1 MMSDRIVTC
10 VYCGHEY
17 PDGTPTSQDEKL
29 TEHIKVCKKHP
40 MRELEQQLAAA
51 NARVAEL
58 EKDNA
63 RQKRLATISRLCKN
77 VQACRAEKAE
87 AQLDKMRNCGNCDNW
102 RDCWGEPEE
111 VPGLESCDDHKCG
124 GSTYVQDALIHRMKR
139 MEDAL
144 REIAIVYADTSL
156 SASLALL
163 KIGKILEAAL
173 EEKP

>member
-1 MMSDRIVTC
+1 MCEHEFIEVHGTKLDYEKNDNGRIETV
-10 VYCGHEY
+10 VRR
-17 PDGTPTSQDEKL
+17 
-29 TEHIKVCKKHP
+29 KVCWKCYKTKTEI
-40 MRELEQQLAAA
+40 ELEQQLAAA
-51 NARVAEL
+51 NARIAEL

-111 VPGLESCDDHKCG
+111 VPGLESCDDHKCE
-124 GSTYVQDALIHRMKR
+124 GSTYVQEALIHRMKR
-139 MEDAL
+139 MEN
-144 REIAIVYADTSL
+144 
-156 SASLALL
+156 ALL
-163 KIGKILEAAL
+163 EIKNGTQEAFAYDKAKAAL

>member
-1 MMSDRIVTC
+1 MMC
-10 VYCGHEY
+10 EHELRG
-17 PDGTPTSQDEKL
+17 DDAWKFLVDS
-29 TEHIKVCKKHP
+29 
-40 MRELEQQLAAA
+40 LAAA

-124 GSTYVQDALIHRMKR
+124 GSTYTQDALIHRMKR
-139 MEDAL
+139 MEDFIKQKEL
-144 REIAIVYADTSL
+144 FDEFTKTCI
-156 SASLALL
+156 
-163 KIGKILEAAL
+163 
-173 EEKP
+173 